1 MMMARVSDLEALA
14 RCTVM
19 EGASDKDAASDLL
32 ESRTAREGKKEWER
46 EAGLAHAPPRAG
58 LGSMGAISH
67 AGGINSEEMP
77 RRGLRYPPLPAPA
90 LGLLYPPLPA
100 PALAPSG
107 PPRPHEGGTA

>member
-32 ESRTAREGKKEWER
+32 ESRTARERKEEWER

-77 RRGLRYPPLPAPA
+77 RRGLRYPPQPGPARPC
-90 LGLLYPPLPA
+90 PPQ
-100 PALAPSG
+100 PS
-107 PPRPHEGGTA
+107 PRRVHRARTREGRPDW